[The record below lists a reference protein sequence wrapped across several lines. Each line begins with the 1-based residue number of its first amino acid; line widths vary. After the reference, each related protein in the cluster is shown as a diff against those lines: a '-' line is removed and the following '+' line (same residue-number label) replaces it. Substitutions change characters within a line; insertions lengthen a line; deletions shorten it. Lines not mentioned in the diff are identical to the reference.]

1 MSWNLPIFSLRK
13 NVSGIHTFVESV
25 IVRYLILSERRG
37 RKIDNSV
44 SELRMFKT
52 SNIAPILKKTYIWE
66 IFPSNLRVSINL
78 SLFVSILPP
87 NPISNKIEMQMTAT
101 TTTTTTSPSPSWKYD
116 GRMGKRR
123 RLRRVVDAV
132 RASPSLSL
140 SLLGGTHKIGPLP
153 PPPQSTLVTRA
164 RSLRRLTQHE
174 SQSPKGGHPRPRRN
188 ALRIVGC
195 QHYSEIMKRHT
206 DDKTY

>member
-132 RASPSLSL
+132 RAPLSL
-140 SLLGGTHKIGPLP
+140 SPRGDAQNWTLASSSSVYSCHARALAASTHSARIPKSQGRSSPAPKKCSPNSGL
-153 PPPQSTLVTRA
+153 STLF
-164 RSLRRLTQHE
+164 
-174 SQSPKGGHPRPRRN
+174 
-188 ALRIVGC
+188 
-195 QHYSEIMKRHT
+195 
-206 DDKTY
+206 

>member
-37 RKIDNSV
+37 GKIDNSV

-52 SNIAPILKKTYIWE
+52 SNIAPIPKKTYIWE

-116 GRMGKRR
+116 GRMGKWR

-132 RASPSLSL
+132 RAPLSLSL
-140 SLLGGTHKIGPLP
+140 SPRGDAQNWTLASSSSSSSVYSCHARALAASTHSARIPKSQGRSSPAPKKCSPNSGL
-153 PPPQSTLVTRA
+153 STLF
-164 RSLRRLTQHE
+164 
-174 SQSPKGGHPRPRRN
+174 
-188 ALRIVGC
+188 
-195 QHYSEIMKRHT
+195 
-206 DDKTY
+206 